1 MKHKGN
7 EEKCE
12 CIQEC
17 PKAVKQV
24 CASDNMT
31 YDNECLLNKSA
42 CEKEEELTLVKH
54 GTCAGISFSKKLVLC
69 LNHQMHLWSKCEPK
83 KIKTVYSLD
92 VNGNLIHN

>member
-24 CASDNMT
+24 CASDNVT
-31 YDNECLLNKSA
+31 YDNECLLKKTA
-42 CEKEEELTLVKH
+42 CEKEEELTFVKN
-54 GTCAGISFSKKLVLC
+54 GTCTGISSSKKLCAMSELSYAP
-69 LNHQMHLWSKCEPK
+69 LE
-83 KIKTVYSLD
+83 
-92 VNGNLIHN
+92 